1 LTFIKSHGKIKE
13 NGGDR
18 LRLHLV
24 IGAGG
29 TGSYFV
35 SKLCSHLSNASDN
48 LVILLDGDVVESK
61 NLERQGFTGSDLGKN
76 KAIAILDNIHSNYP
90 KLTLGAF
97 PNYVVSIR
105 HLLNLVS
112 LLTSLFSVTEIIFY
126 GCSDNNAVRARLLYS
141 LPLLRKNLGIR
152 VGYIDSG
159 NNEYN
164 GQVLST
170 LYDDNK
176 TFTDSLIARYD
187 IPFEEALTYGDFE
200 LSCADVTVSSP
211 QNILTNQMAASLILK
226 CLEGLEKNEP
236 INYEFDSKECMIVP
250 LQRVNKALYREKL
263 VEMQKCDWFNKEKQ
277 EDSFIQIKWY

>member
-1 LTFIKSHGKIKE
+1 MTFIKSHGKIKE

-24 IGAGG
+24 VGAGG

-35 SKLCSHLSNASDN
+35 SKLCNHLSNDVGN
-48 LVILLDGDVVESK
+48 VVLLLDGDVVEAK
-61 NLERQGFTGSDLGKN
+61 NLERQAFTGSDLGKN
-76 KAIAILDNIHSNYP
+76 KAIAIMDNIYSSYP
-90 KLTLGAF
+90 KLKLGAF
-97 PNYVVSIR
+97 PNYVVSIK

-112 LLTSLFSVTEIIFY
+112 LMTSLFSVSEIIFY
-126 GCSDNNAVRARLLYS
+126 GCSDNNALRARLFYT

-159 NNEYN
+159 NSEYN

-170 LYDDNK
+170 LYDANK
-176 TFTDSLIARYD
+176 TFTDSLIARYEV
-187 IPFEEALTYGDFE
+187 PFVEALTYGDFE
-200 LSCADVTVSSP
+200 LSCADIAVSSP
-211 QNILTNQMAASLILK
+211 QNILTNQMAASLLLT
-226 CLEGLEKNEP
+226 CLEALEKNEP

-250 LQRVNKALYREKL
+250 LEKVKKVLYREKL
-263 VEMQKCDWFNKEKQ
+263 VEMQKSEWFEKEKQ